1 MKKHYK
7 EFFYSEDPKTLETE
21 RKKRGALHAIF
32 PHLMGGSEDH
42 TSYILLSDN
51 KKVEQFDNTTKKEEP
66 FSSGNNRETFNF
78 EPWKR
83 EQTLSLMSEITYPK
97 LNGTI
102 GITTLNRP
110 AYRENEFEYMNKAKF
125 NSVIEESFRF
135 EGGYSNNKYDRGGK
149 TNYGITEIFM
159 EQYRDALPNGRL
171 IPIEE
176 LTKENAHSL
185 YFAMWNKY
193 NLGYIR
199 DKDLAFVINDYMINT
214 YDHKVAK
221 RIQRILNQN
230 GENLATDGIFGA
242 KTIEAIHRTNKEWLI
257 EQILID
263 RYNNFRENVA
273 RDYSQINNYK
283 GWINRLN
290 KIAEIVG
297 SKLRFSNEY

>member
-1 MKKHYK
+1 MCIAN
-7 EFFYSEDPKTLETE
+7 
-21 RKKRGALHAIF
+21 RK
-32 PHLMGGSEDH
+32 
-42 TSYILLSDN
+42 
-51 KKVEQFDNTTKKEEP
+51 
-66 FSSGNNRETFNF
+66 
-78 EPWKR
+78 
-83 EQTLSLMSEITYPK
+83 
-97 LNGTI
+97 
-102 GITTLNRP
+102 
-110 AYRENEFEYMNKAKF
+110 
-125 NSVIEESFRF
+125 SV
-135 EGGYSNNKYDRGGK
+135 DRV
-149 TNYGITEIFM
+149 
-159 EQYRDALPNGRL
+159 
-171 IPIEE
+171 
-176 LTKENAHSL
+176 
-185 YFAMWNKY
+185 W
-193 NLGYIR
+193 YIR
-199 DKDLAFVINDYMINT
+199 DTDLAFVINDYMINT